1 MTHSSR
7 ELPAALL
14 LGLLVSC
21 GGGPDA
27 SSLEEAR
34 VLKQAGHF
42 PEALVLFEEAF
53 RDMDPVPSDLMLE
66 YAETAL
72 LACGAERSRAM
83 RQTALEALCTLMR
96 DSTVEKTST
105 LGEMWRRLGWE
116 MVRDRDSLQA
126 YSAFDSALACDGMEG
141 VFEEEWLV
149 RGAYSSRH
157 LSLVAGLPDSIALS
171 PRGDSMLAA
180 SAELHLVELD
190 RIPRMRT
197 DLRPAVL
204 QARALLLPFT
214 DRRAEELDVLT
225 ELDRSGGIEPF
236 LRERR
241 IRLLLDLA
249 REDIEQGSTVLA
261 REKLNEV
268 WSSDFAGDRV
278 EAAVMLGEIA
288 ERAGRPDEALEW
300 YRSACSAAPSLSTPA
315 AELAAARRDSLMFL
329 LP

>member
-1 MTHSSR
+1 MTCR
-7 ELPAALL
+7 ARGLPAALL
-14 LGLLVSC
+14 LGLLASC
-21 GGGPDA
+21 GGGPA
-27 SSLEEAR
+27 TSTLEEAR

-42 PEALVLFEEAF
+42 PEALVLYEEAF
-53 RDMDPVPSDLMLE
+53 LDMDPVPSDLVLE

-72 LACGAERSRAM
+72 LACGSERSRAM

-96 DSTVEKTST
+96 DSTFERTSQ

-126 YSAFDSALACDGMEG
+126 YSAFDSALACEGMQG

-149 RGAYSSRH
+149 RGAFASMH
-157 LSLVAGLPDSIALS
+157 LSLVTGLPDSIAMT

-180 SAELHLVELD
+180 SAEQHLVELD

-214 DRRAEELDVLT
+214 DRRTEELDVLT
-225 ELDRSGGIEPF
+225 ELDRSGGIEPS

-249 REDIEQGSTVLA
+249 REDIEAGSTVLA

-278 EAAVMLGEIA
+278 EAAVLLGEIA